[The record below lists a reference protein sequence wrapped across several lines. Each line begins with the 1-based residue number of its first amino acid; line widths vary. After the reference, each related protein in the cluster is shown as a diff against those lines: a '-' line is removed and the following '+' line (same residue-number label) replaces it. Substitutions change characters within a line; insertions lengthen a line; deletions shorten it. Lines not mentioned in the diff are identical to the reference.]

1 MTRYLGPFL
10 LFPACFLHCI
20 ARLCPALSDP
30 TQPSPLLHSNTNLL
44 PFQKG
49 EGSTHSPKCEAGEGH
64 TLSPKLIDGESKSD
78 IQGELFPHEHEAQE
92 WR

>member
-10 LFPACFLHCI
+10 LFLACLLHCI

-30 TQPSPLLHSNTNLL
+30 TQPSPPLHSNANLPL
-44 PFQKG
+44 FQRA
-49 EGSTHSPKCEAGEGH
+49 EGSTHSPKCKVGEGH
-64 TLSPKLIDGESKSD
+64 TLSPKLVDGESKSD
-78 IQGELFPHEHEAQE
+78 IQGEMFPHEHDAQE